1 MKKKTIL
8 LFLIVVL
15 LLPVTL
21 SQAQA
26 QAQDSSRIW
35 DADSLAF
42 VNGRWESR
50 LLHFGG
56 ITLRQ
61 CAFRDSSL
69 FHSNQFVSALVIRNS
84 FRFDILAD
92 TTLVLTSDFVEY
104 AQALAGING
113 SFFAWDAPWKSVNY
127 LRVDGNELAPNRVP
141 QDGNRTFRQSGCI
154 AVSDKGR
161 LSIHALPQ
169 HVMDTYD
176 QDRWEKELT
185 AEDVLSSGP
194 VLRTAGKD
202 VPVIDNAFNNARHPR
217 TAVGIRRGGRVLMV
231 VVDGRAAEA
240 AGMTMEELQRI
251 MRWLRAWDAIN
262 LDGGGSSALCVR
274 ENLRKP
280 VEVVNHPSDNK
291 RFDNEGERRVANALV
306 VK

>member
-1 MKKKTIL
+1 MKKNTIL
-8 LFLIVVL
+8 LFLIGVL
-15 LLPVTL
+15 LLPAAV
-21 SQAQA
+21 SRAQE
-26 QAQDSSRIW
+26 QNPSLVH
-35 DADSLAF
+35 DADSLVF
-42 VNGRWESR
+42 VNGDWESR

-69 FHSNQFVSALVIRNS
+69 FHSNQFISVLVIRNS

-104 AQALAGING
+104 AEALAGING

-127 LRVDGNELAPNRVP
+127 LRVDGNELAPNRVL

-176 QDRWEKELT
+176 QDLWEKELT
-185 AEDVLSSGP
+185 AEDIISSGP
-194 VLRTAGKD
+194 VLREAGKD
-202 VPVIDNAFNNARHPR
+202 VPVIDNAFNKARHPR

-240 AGMTMEELQRI
+240 AGMTMQELQHVL
-251 MRWLRAWDAIN
+251 RWLRAWDAIN
-262 LDGGGSSALCVR
+262 LDGGGSSTLCVR
-274 ENLRKP
+274 KNSRQP
-280 VEVVNHPSDNK
+280 VSVVNHPSDNK
-291 RFDNEGERRVANALV
+291 LFDNQGERRVANVLV

>member
-1 MKKKTIL
+1 MKKNTIL
-8 LFLIVVL
+8 LFMIGVL
-15 LLPVTL
+15 LLPAAV
-21 SQAQA
+21 SHAQD
-26 QAQDSSRIW
+26 QDSSLVP
-35 DADSLAF
+35 DADSMAF
-42 VNGRWESR
+42 VNGEWESR

-69 FHSNQFVSALVIRNS
+69 FHSNQFVSILVIRNS

-92 TTLVLTSDFVEY
+92 TALVLTSEFVEY
-104 AQALAGING
+104 AEALAGING

-127 LRVDGNELAPNRVP
+127 LRVDGNELAANRIP
-141 QDGNRTFRQSGCI
+141 QDGIRTFRQSGCI

-176 QDRWEKELT
+176 QDLWEKELT

-194 VLRTAGKD
+194 VLRAAGKD
-202 VPVIDNAFNNARHPR
+202 VPVMDNAFNNARHPR

-231 VVDGRAAEA
+231 VVDGRATEA
-240 AGMTMEELQRI
+240 AGMTMQELQRVLS
-251 MRWLRAWDAIN
+251 WLRAWDAIN
-262 LDGGGSSALCVR
+262 LDGGGSSTLCVR
-274 ENLRKP
+274 KNVRKP
-280 VEVVNHPSDNK
+280 VSVVNHPSDNK
-291 RFDNEGERRVANALV
+291 LFDNQGERRVANVLI